1 MFIFV
6 LWFACLLLLL
16 LSCSVSFCF
25 VRQFWNWCT
34 HVCVIACLG
43 FVQCAWLHLNR
54 NALDD
59 IEADVCISLSLPLS
73 SYSLHFYLYAGPLA
87 HISLPYSDQMHLK
100 NMLTCKH
107 ARWCI
112 YGYAMGPQHIQMGRK
127 TKTKP
132 TNEENN
138 NKNGDIKWE
147 KRLPMQNIDC
157 TQFTWQHAIQGCYL
171 RLDHSMNN
179 QRQHS
184 ITAASPNTTVSKSSG
199 QYKKRADDKSEI
211 WPLRT

>member
-1 MFIFV
+1 MHSR
-6 LWFACLLLLL
+6 L
-16 LSCSVSFCF
+16 
-25 VRQFWNWCT
+25 R
-34 HVCVIACLG
+34 HCVPWL
-43 FVQCAWLHLNR
+43 CAMCMASRKSKRL
-54 NALDD
+54 LDD
-59 IEADVCISLSLPLS
+59 IKADVCISPHPLVPPLPSILSPS
-73 SYSLHFYLYAGPLA
+73 RIHFHSLLKSNAYKKHVNLRACEMV
-87 HISLPYSDQMHLK
+87 HICVSK
-100 NMLTCKH
+100 
-107 ARWCI
+107 

-211 WPLRT
+211 WPLRI